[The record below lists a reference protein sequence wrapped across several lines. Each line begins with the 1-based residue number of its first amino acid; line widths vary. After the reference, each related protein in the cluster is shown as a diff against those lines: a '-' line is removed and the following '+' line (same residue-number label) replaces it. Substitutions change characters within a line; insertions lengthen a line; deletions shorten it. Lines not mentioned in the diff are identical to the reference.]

1 MWLTPIAAAS
11 SARVGRGRTTGS
23 GSAHFCRTRAADQE
37 DGTGLAEIDP
47 VQSCSGRGGEPVLF
61 DFAEVG
67 RAEVGFAEVGRAE
80 VGRAVLDPVKTDIV
94 VPWFGATI

>member
-67 RAEVGFAEVGRAE
+67 RAEVGP
-80 VGRAVLDPVKTDIV
+80 AVLDPVKPDIV

>member
-1 MWLTPIAAAS
+1 MSHPP
-11 SARVGRGRTTGS
+11 
-23 GSAHFCRTRAADQE
+23 ADQE

-67 RAEVGFAEVGRAE
+67 RAEVGRAE